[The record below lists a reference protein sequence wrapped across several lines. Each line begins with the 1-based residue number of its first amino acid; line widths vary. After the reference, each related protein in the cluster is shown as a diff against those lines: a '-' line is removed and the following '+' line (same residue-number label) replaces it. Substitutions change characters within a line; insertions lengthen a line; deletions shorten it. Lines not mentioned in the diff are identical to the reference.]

1 MKSTRDRLF
10 SWLVVVMIVGM
21 LMISH
26 TITAQASSTLAT
38 TCPASI
44 IAKKGDTL
52 SSIAKRCGVTLTA
65 LMNYNKIKDSNFIKV
80 GRRLRI
86 PTKFSS
92 ATPTA
97 TPVSKV
103 TPAAPTKT
111 DHPPVLPTDR
121 PNN

>member
-1 MKSTRDRLF
+1 MKSTRNRLF

-38 TCPASI
+38 TCSGTF

-52 SSIAKRCGVTLTA
+52 SSIARRCGVTLQA
-65 LMNYNKIKDSNFIKV
+65 LMSFNKIKDVNFIKV
-80 GRRLRI
+80 GQRLRI
-86 PTKFSS
+86 PTKFNS

-97 TPVSKV
+97 RPVVKATPI
-103 TPAAPTKT
+103 PAKT
-111 DHPPVLPTDR
+111 EPPPVLPTNR